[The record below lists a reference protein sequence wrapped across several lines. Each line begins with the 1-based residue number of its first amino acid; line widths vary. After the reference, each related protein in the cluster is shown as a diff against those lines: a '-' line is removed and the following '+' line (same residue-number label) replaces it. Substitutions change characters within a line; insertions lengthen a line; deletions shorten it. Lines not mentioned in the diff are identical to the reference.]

1 MVDFAIEPART
12 ALVIIDLQNCFVE
25 GSPVSAPEGPL
36 VLERLNRLAEVCRAR
51 GIRVIHTAHVVR
63 ADGSNT
69 GVMGEIIP
77 PVRQGIINEG
87 SATAAFHQGLKIEAG
102 DIVVR
107 KPRFGAFHGTDLELI
122 LRSNGIDTLII
133 GGIAT
138 NVCCETTA
146 REANV
151 RDFRVLFLRDATA
164 TFGLPDLGM
173 GPMTAAEVQKATCS
187 TLALAFAQVLSVEET
202 IGKISSAVAA

>member
-36 VLERLNRLAEVCRAR
+36 VLERLNRLAEVCRTR

-87 SATAAFHQGLKIEAG
+87 SATAAFHKGLKIEAG
-102 DIVVR
+102 DIVVY

-151 RDFRVLFLRDATA
+151 RDFRVLFLRDGTA

-173 GPMTAAEVQKATCS
+173 GPMTAEEVQKATCS
-187 TLALAFAQVLSVEET
+187 TLALAFAQVLDVEET